1 MDKDHKLQRYSHKD
15 YSELVDFPVEIVGRD
30 GVIRRYTFED
40 AIRLYQRRITFA
52 PIRYRDR
59 ELIDAE
65 VHHCR
70 HRIDQ
75 LRRSFFYRYG
85 WGTPADQP
93 HPEDV
98 FGGLAGELAAFVRRV
113 LRVEGR
119 PDVRLEPI
127 EQGSGGVSAWLVVP
141 SQSDVGMLLYVH
153 SFEVEDREAARER
166 FFTTLKALEA
176 DRAAGAGEQLLAFHH
191 TADCGFLLTGQAGQF
206 ESLVGVSDE
215 DGVIRDI
222 TPTLW
227 DRLVDQVRLGQ
238 YQDALATGRRLVRE
252 QPLHRRAYIVSACLA
267 SFLGHPTDA
276 EELALLGALYFPRDP
291 TLQYWVGLACWR
303 SGRLSQAAD
312 ALDRCLEGTPTDEL
326 ARFLQVVVRFEQGR
340 WIEAARLLTGSRSTR
355 SAVRGPDATS
365 LARDEGGAPIRRAAR
380 LLDGLRRAARMFFV
394 AMVSGLVLVL
404 VGLALWPLL
413 QLLVLVPVGLGALFG
428 VLAVLAFR
436 HELERLVGR
445 QRFDDVPT
453 WVRRV
458 VREQP
463 SGDVPL

>member
-59 ELIDAE
+59 DLIDAE
-65 VHHCR
+65 VHHCK

-113 LRVEGR
+113 LRTEGR

-141 SQSDVGMLLYVH
+141 GQSEVGMLLYVH
-153 SFEVEDREAARER
+153 SFETEDREAARER

-176 DRAAGAGEQLLAFHH
+176 ERAEGAGEQLLAFHH

-206 ESLVGVSDE
+206 QSLVGEAPDV
-215 DGVIRDI
+215 GVIRDI
-222 TPTLW
+222 SPTLW

-238 YQDALATGRRLVRE
+238 YQDALATAHRLVRE
-252 QPLHRRAYIVSACLA
+252 HPRHRRGYIVGACLA
-267 SFLGHPTDA
+267 SFLGQPVEA
-276 EELALLGALYFPRDP
+276 EELAVLGSLYFPRDP
-291 TLQYWVGLACWR
+291 TLKYWVGLARWR
-303 SGRLSQAAD
+303 GGRLAEASEALGD
-312 ALDRCLEGTPTDEL
+312 AIEANPEDMLS
-326 ARFLQVVVRFEQGR
+326 RFLQFVVRFEQGR
-340 WIEAARLLTGSRSTR
+340 WWDAARLLSGPNPADSEAGVGRRAIKVLDALRR
-355 SAVRGPDATS
+355 SA
-365 LARDEGGAPIRRAAR
+365 R
-380 LLDGLRRAARMFFV
+380 LFFV
-394 AMVSGLVLVL
+394 AVVSGIV
-404 VGLALWPLL
+404 LALSGLLLLPLL
-413 QLLVLVPVGLGALFG
+413 ELFALIPVGLGALFG
-428 VLAVLAFR
+428 LLAILAFR
-436 HELERLVGR
+436 HELERLVSR
-445 QRFDDVPT
+445 QRFDDVPS
-453 WVRRV
+453 WVRQV
-458 VREQP
+458 VREEP
-463 SGDVPL
+463 SGDAPL

>member
-65 VHHCR
+65 IHHCR

-141 SQSDVGMLLYVH
+141 GQSEVGMLLYVH
-153 SFEVEDREAARER
+153 SFEVDDREAARER
-166 FFTTLKALEA
+166 FFTTLKALEV
-176 DRAAGAGEQLLAFHH
+176 DRADGAGEQLLAFHH
-191 TADCGFLLTGQAGQF
+191 TADCGFLLTGQTGQF
-206 ESLVGVSDE
+206 ESIVGPTE
-215 DGVIRDI
+215 ADGVIRDI

-227 DRLVDQVRLGQ
+227 DRLIDQVRLGQ
-238 YQDALATGRRLVRE
+238 YQDALATSRRLVRE
-252 QPLHRRAYIVSACLA
+252 QPMHRRGYVVGACLS
-267 SFLGHPTDA
+267 SFLGQPQTS
-276 EELALLGALYFPRDP
+276 EEMAVLGTLYFPHDA
-291 TLQYWVGLACWR
+291 TLQYWRGLASWR
-303 SGRLSQAAD
+303 KGDLAD
-312 ALDRCLEGTPTDEL
+312 AATALQATLDVTPHDPL
-326 ARFLQVVVRFEQGR
+326 ARFLMFVVRFEQSR
-340 WIEAARLLTGSRSTR
+340 WVEAARLLRAVPGSRGSHGTSVEVETSTASGR
-355 SAVRGPDATS
+355 RAVRVLDAM
-365 LARDEGGAPIRRAAR
+365 
-380 LLDGLRRAARMFFV
+380 RRAARMFFV
-394 AMVSGLVLVL
+394 AVLSGVVLSVSGLVLWPFL
-404 VGLALWPLL
+404 HALALI
-413 QLLVLVPVGLGALFG
+413 PVGLGALFG
-428 VLAVLAFR
+428 LLAVLAFR
-436 HELERLVGR
+436 HELDRLLSR
-445 QRFDDVPT
+445 QRFDDVPS

-458 VREQP
+458 VRETP
-463 SGDVPL
+463 SDEALL

>member
-113 LRVEGR
+113 MRVDGR

-127 EQGSGGVSAWLVVP
+127 EQGSGGVSAWLVLP
-141 SQSDVGMLLYVH
+141 SQSDSGMLLYVH
-153 SFEVEDREAARER
+153 SFEVEEREAARER
-166 FFTTLKALEA
+166 FFATLKALEA
-176 DRAAGAGEQLLAFHH
+176 DRASGAGEQLLAFHH
-191 TADCGFLLTGQAGQF
+191 TADCGFLLTGRAGQF
-206 ESLVGVSDE
+206 EDLVGVSDE

-238 YQDALATGRRLVRE
+238 YQDALITGRRLVRE
-252 QPLHRRAYIVSACLA
+252 QPMHRRGYIVSACLA
-267 SFLGHPTDA
+267 SFRPA
-276 EELALLGALYFPRDP
+276 
-291 TLQYWVGLACWR
+291 
-303 SGRLSQAAD
+303 
-312 ALDRCLEGTPTDEL
+312 
-326 ARFLQVVVRFEQGR
+326 
-340 WIEAARLLTGSRSTR
+340 
-355 SAVRGPDATS
+355 
-365 LARDEGGAPIRRAAR
+365 
-380 LLDGLRRAARMFFV
+380 
-394 AMVSGLVLVL
+394 
-404 VGLALWPLL
+404 
-413 QLLVLVPVGLGALFG
+413 
-428 VLAVLAFR
+428 
-436 HELERLVGR
+436 
-445 QRFDDVPT
+445 
-453 WVRRV
+453 
-458 VREQP
+458 
-463 SGDVPL
+463 DVPL